1 MLQIGF
7 ITTLDIDIGDRA
19 FYNSKNVARIT
30 FFSTSTDNDGIFVY
44 STPTRNFTLG
54 LGSVNFNNRDSMTIY
69 YNSHTY
75 KRALEPHVNAT
86 FINTANM
93 SNYFTV
99 VPYDD
104 SLHIVWNGFESYESI
119 AEDSALIES
128 FINYVFTT
136 INSGNINNNLF
147 IDNKL
152 IEILSGVSDLPLD
165 IP

>member
-1 MLQIGF
+1 
-7 ITTLDIDIGDRA
+7 
-19 FYNSKNVARIT
+19 
-30 FFSTSTDNDGIFVY
+30 
-44 STPTRNFTLG
+44 
-54 LGSVNFNNRDSMTIY
+54 
-69 YNSHTY
+69 
-75 KRALEPHVNAT
+75 
-86 FINTANM
+86 M